1 MGLETIFVAVDAR
14 DADRV
19 DRLIEEAIQVA
30 GPTGATVVLAH
41 VFSKEEYNENR
52 DRLNF
57 DPDSEVTP
65 DVVARRHTTLR
76 TIGTE
81 FRAAGIDYEV
91 RGTVDENR
99 GKALVQLAGEVG
111 ADRVIVGGR
120 KRSPAG
126 KAVFGSTA
134 QTVLLSAP
142 CPVTFVRENA
152 G

>member
-1 MGLETIFVAVDAR
+1 MGLDIILVAVDAR

-19 DRLIEEAIQVA
+19 DRLVSEALDVA

-41 VFSKEEYNENR
+41 VFSDEEYDENR

-57 DPDSEVTP
+57 APESEVTP
-65 DVVARRHTTLR
+65 DVVARRHNTLR
-76 TIGTE
+76 EIATE
-81 FRAAGIDYEV
+81 FETADIDYEV
-91 RGTVDENR
+91 RGVVAEDR
-99 GKALVQLAGEVG
+99 GKALVRLARDVG
-111 ADRVIVGGR
+111 ADRAIVGGR

-134 QTVLLSAP
+134 QEVLLSAP
-142 CPVTFVRENA
+142 CPVTFVREDA